1 MTSSFALRRRG
12 LLAAAVVAPFV
23 AARGAAAQGTTEWRF
38 FTYFPTNDKPAQ
50 LNRTF
55 AEEVAQ
61 ATGGRLRIR
70 VFSAGELPYRAQDV
84 VRAVATGQVQ
94 MGDVAVGFA
103 SGDIPEANVL
113 AMPFLC
119 DSYESFDRALP
130 TVAPAVDELLRTKF
144 GIEVAIHWTMPPQ
157 NIWLNRPVTTLA
169 QLRGL
174 KVRTW
179 NPEQVEMMRL
189 LGGSP
194 ISITSAEVIP
204 ALERRTIDAAIT
216 SALSA
221 SDWRAYDIVRT
232 GFMANITMG
241 HQVMMVNGEA
251 VRRLPADVQQALR
264 AKFRDFAPRFAAMS
278 RQGDEEARANLRANR
293 VTLVEPQP
301 ADIAAAREAL
311 RPLWNG
317 WAERNGATGRRL
329 LDAAVAACVTP

>member
-1 MTSSFALRRRG
+1 MTPTIVLSRRG
-12 LLAAAVVAPFV
+12 LLAAGLAAPFLAV
-23 AARGAAAQGTTEWRF
+23 RDAAAQAAAEWRF
-38 FTYFPTNDKPAQ
+38 FTYFPVNDKPAQ
-50 LNRTF
+50 LNRAF
-55 AEEVAQ
+55 AEDVAQ

-70 VFSAGELPYRAQDV
+70 VFSAGELPYRAPDV

-119 DSYESFDRALP
+119 NSYESFDRALP
-130 TVAPAVDELLRTKF
+130 AVAPSVDELLRGKF
-144 GIEVAIHWTMPPQ
+144 GIEVGIHWTMPPQ

-221 SDWRAYDIVRT
+221 NDWRAYDIVRT

-241 HQVMMVNGEA
+241 HQVMMANGDA
-251 VRRLPADVQQALR
+251 MRRLPGDVQQILR
-264 AKFRDFAPRFAAMS
+264 AKFQEWTPRFAAMS
-278 RQGDEEARANLRANR
+278 RQGDDEARANLRANR
-293 VTLVEPQP
+293 VTLVEPQA
-301 ADIAAAREAL
+301 ADIAAAQETL

-317 WAERNGATGRRL
+317 WAERHGATGRRL
-329 LDAAVAACVTP
+329 LDAAIAACVTP